1 MTKLMTST
9 AARTVRHA
17 DEFKE
22 RLTVVS
28 DAAIGVILIRTR
40 EPYRCQEVLQD
51 WAVKMEMDF
60 RVWTI
65 LTGWQQFPAASV
77 ASEEAIDITIPI
89 SADKIIDIGKAFA
102 AVPEGFPE
110 DGAYLMMNPQY
121 AFEAPPIQQHIKAHV
136 QRALSKR
143 QRIIMLVPEGT
154 EMPGAI
160 EDDVY
165 VMDFKAPSHAELR
178 ELWDNMSGNVEDD
191 CRPTF
196 GDDDVDLIVQNS
208 LGMTGLEFET
218 ALAMAYVELRDRMSA
233 DAEEPVEPHDFI
245 KIIMRS
251 KIEVIKR
258 TDLLELMPEANMD
271 EVGGLDLIKEWLELR
286 KLGYTDEAAAFGIE
300 PPKGVMVV
308 GPPGSGKS
316 VFAKAAAGV
325 LGVPLIKFDIGKVFG
340 KFVGDSESNMRKA
353 LTLVEAMAPCAL
365 LVDEIDKGFGGVGGS
380 NDGGTTMRVFG
391 TFLTWMQERQ
401 QTQTPIFVIATA
413 NNVTGLPPELLRKG
427 RFDEIF
433 AVTFP
438 GVGERKQILKI
449 HLEKRG
455 HTLPDREIHKVAEAT
470 PEYVG
475 AELEAIVLETLYRSL
490 AKKYSVPSIDI
501 MLDEARQIVPVSR
514 AFPEKVKFM
523 NEWAKNNAK
532 PASRAMAAGWEPSPP
547 PEPGTPAAKTIQR
560 GKVIRRVTPS
570 KRLDN

>member
-1 MTKLMTST
+1 MTST

-51 WAVKMEMDF
+51 WAVEMEMDF

-65 LTGWQQFPAASV
+65 LTGWQQFPQPLANAD
-77 ASEEAIDITIPI
+77 EAIDITIPV
-89 SADKIIDIGKAFA
+89 SSDKVLDINKAFS
-102 AVPEGFPE
+102 AVSDGFPE
-110 DGAYLMMNPQY
+110 DGCFIAMNCQY
-121 AFEAPPIQQHIKAHV
+121 AFENPAFQQHIKAHV

-143 QRIIMLVPEGT
+143 QRIILLCPEGA
-154 EMPGAI
+154 EMPSAI
-160 EDDVY
+160 EDDIY
-165 VMDFKAPSHAELR
+165 VLDFKAPSHIELR
-178 ELWDNMSGNVEDD
+178 GLWENMTSNVEDACKPD
-191 CRPTF
+191 F
-196 GDDDVDLIVQNS
+196 DEDDVDLIVQNS

-218 ALAMAYVELRDRMSA
+218 ALAMAFVELRGRMSG
-233 DAEEPVEPHDFI
+233 DEEPPVEPQDFI
-245 KIIMRS
+245 HIIMRS

-258 TDLLELMPEANMD
+258 TDLLELMPEAKMD

-286 KLGYTDEAAAFGIE
+286 KLGYTDEAKEYGIE
-300 PPKGVMVV
+300 PPKGVLVV

-340 KFVGDSESNMRKA
+340 KFVGDSEANMRKA
-353 LTLVEAMAPCAL
+353 LALVEAMAPCSL

-413 NNVTGLPPELLRKG
+413 NNVQGLPPELLRKG

-438 GVGERKQILKI
+438 GPSERAQIVKI

-455 HTLPDREIHKVAEAT
+455 HNLPDADIRKVAEAT

-490 AKKYSVPSIDI
+490 AKKLKAPSIEI

-514 AFPEKVKFM
+514 AFPEKVKHM

-532 PASRAMAAGWEPSPP
+532 PASRAMAVAWEPEK
-547 PEPGTPAAKTIQR
+547 PEPGSPAAKTIVR
-560 GKVIRRVTPS
+560 KPLVRKVTPS
-570 KRLDN
+570 RRLDN

>member
-1 MTKLMTST
+1 MAKLMTST
-9 AARTVRHA
+9 AARTVRHT

-40 EPYRCQEVLQD
+40 EPYRAQEVLQE
-51 WAVKMEMDF
+51 WALEMEMDF

-65 LTGWQQFPAASV
+65 LTGWQQFPAVTSAT
-77 ASEEAIDITIPI
+77 EESIDISIPI
-89 SADKIIDIGKAFA
+89 SADKILDINKAFSEVSA
-102 AVPEGFPE
+102 SFPE
-110 DGAYLMMNPQY
+110 DGCYVMMNPQY

-143 QRIIMLVPEGT
+143 QRVVMLVPEGT

-165 VMDFKAPSHAELR
+165 VLDFKAPSHSELR
-178 ELWDNMSGNVEDD
+178 VLWENMIGNVEDE
-191 CRPTF
+191 CKPTF
-196 GDDDVDLIVQNS
+196 DDDDVDLIVQNS

-218 ALAMAYVELRDRMSA
+218 ALAMAFVELRGRMSG
-233 DAEEPVEPHDFI
+233 DEGEPVTPQDFI
-245 KIIMRS
+245 HIIMRS

-258 TDLLELMPEANMD
+258 TDLLELMPEAKMD

-286 KLGYTDEAAAFGIE
+286 KLGYTDEAKQYGIE
-300 PPKGVMVV
+300 PPKGVLVV

-401 QTQTPIFVIATA
+401 QTQSPIFVIATA

-438 GVGERKQILKI
+438 GLQERAQIINI
-449 HLEKRG
+449 HLTKRG
-455 HTLPDREIHKVAEAT
+455 HNLPGVDIRKVAEAT

-490 AKKYSVPSIDI
+490 AKKLEAPSIEI

-514 AFPEKVKFM
+514 AFPEKVKAM
-523 NEWAKNNAK
+523 NDWAKNNAK
-532 PASRAMAAGWEPSPP
+532 PASRAMAAAWLPEK
-547 PEPGTPAAKTIQR
+547 PEPGSPAAKTIVR
-560 GKVIRRVTPS
+560 KPLTRKVVPS
-570 KRLDN
+570 NRLDN